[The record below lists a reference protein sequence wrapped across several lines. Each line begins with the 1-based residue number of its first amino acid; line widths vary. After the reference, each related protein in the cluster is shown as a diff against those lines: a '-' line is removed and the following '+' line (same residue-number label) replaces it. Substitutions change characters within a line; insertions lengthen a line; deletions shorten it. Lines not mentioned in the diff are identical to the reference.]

1 VSKTIKKLIFLIT
14 ILIFFQNSLLANDTL
29 KKEYQQA
36 RMDYLKAVL
45 KKDDDKKIT
54 ALKKIITI
62 GDKLNKDTTPDRNK
76 LESTQNQIKKTT
88 KNVDKSTKLTKPVAK
103 TSNNTREDSTKYPVR
118 NIFVKDNEIVVTFN
132 KDITKK
138 DIKKFELNSKNSFK
152 DVFDIQGYYPKAKE
166 TVISMNGLDKITV
179 GQYKPNT
186 FRVVLKDN
194 KKIDTYYKI
203 QDKRT
208 VVIKVTNLP
217 SNTKSKVVLKEKEVK
232 KQPIIKQ
239 TKLKPNNKY
248 IDTKNSIR
256 QIYTDQDS
264 LTVRFNKNFNKNM
277 VKYLVVRSKG
287 KYIHRFDIKGVY
299 KYANPIKLDIP
310 NLDKVTIYQKS
321 KNLLRV
327 DFVNDSRFKTIYI
340 VNKRS
345 LVVKLRDL
353 QKKEKLQVASTGSNL
368 SPHRN
373 KVIVID
379 AGHGGKDAGGVGP
392 KKRYEKHVVLA
403 VAKNTY
409 NLLKSRGYKNVFLT
423 RHTDRF
429 IKVNNRT
436 KLANKKN
443 ADIFLSIHANSII
456 KAKAHKVQGIET
468 FFLSPARSERA
479 KRVAAKENKSDVRQ
493 MSNSTKSAFLES
505 LSRPRITASHKL
517 AIDVQA
523 GMLNQTRTKYKNVKD
538 SGVREGPFWVLVG
551 AQMPSILIEL
561 GYISHPT
568 ESARLVNKEYQRLLA
583 NGIANGI
590 ESYFS
595 KNP

>member
-1 VSKTIKKLIFLIT
+1 MNKIIKKTIFLVIL
-14 ILIFFQNSLLANDTL
+14 LIFFQNSLLANDAL

-45 KKDDDKKIT
+45 KKDDDKKII
-54 ALKKIITI
+54 ALKKIIIT
-62 GDKLNKDTTPDRNK
+62 GDKLNKDTTPDRKK
-76 LESTQNQIKKTT
+76 LEIYENRNVSKTEKT
-88 KNVDKSTKLTKPVAK
+88 EKTSSTKK
-103 TSNNTREDSTKYPVR
+103 SSTKYPIN
-118 NIFVKDNEIVVTFN
+118 NIFVKNNEITVTFN
-132 KDITKK
+132 KDISNK
-138 DIKKFELNSKNSFK
+138 DIKKFELNTKNSFK

-166 TVISMNGLDKITV
+166 TVISMNGLEKITV

-186 FRVVLKDN
+186 FRIVLKD
-194 KKIDTYYKI
+194 KKNVDTYYKI

-208 VVIKVTNLP
+208 IIIKVTNLP
-217 SNTKSKVVLKEKEVK
+217 DIVKAIKSTALTNQKQNVKSINVPVK
-232 KQPIIKQ
+232 KVIK
-239 TKLKPNNKY
+239 KPSNKY
-248 IDTKNSIR
+248 IDTKSSVR
-256 QIYTDQDS
+256 QIYTNDDS

-277 VKYLVVRSKG
+277 VKYSVLRSKG
-287 KYIHRFDIKGVY
+287 KYIHRFDIKGQY

-327 DFVNDSRFKTIYI
+327 DLINDSKFKTIYI

-345 LVVKLRDL
+345 LVVKLRNL
-353 QKKEKLQVASTGSNL
+353 EEKQQTSSQSVVSRINGT
-368 SPHRN
+368 SPYTD

-403 VAKNTY
+403 VAKETKRILN
-409 NLLKSRGYKNVFLT
+409 SRGYKKVFLT
-423 RHTDRF
+423 RTTDRF

-436 KLANKKN
+436 KLANKKK

-456 KAKAHKVQGIET
+456 KSKAHKVQGIET

-479 KRVAAKENKSDVRQ
+479 KRVAAKENRTDVKQ
-493 MSNSTKSAFLES
+493 MSNSTKKAFLES

-523 GMLNQTRTKYKNVKD
+523 GMLNQTRTKHKDVVD

-561 GYISHPT
+561 GYISHPK
-568 ESARLVNKEYQRLLA
+568 ESVRLVNKQYQDLLA
-583 NGIANGI
+583 KGIANGI